1 MGWAGILPLLCSVAA
16 AAPPSRGGSGGPAG
30 RAPPPLTYTA
40 YPNMDCNQDDAE
52 CEPFHSCRDPNG
64 KCIPCCDPATDGE
77 EGCLQ
82 KLEAACNSNAVPF
95 GKSPTFECVGFGY
108 APPGNPGLLKQACY
122 NWVKR
127 TPSKTNNETFFFKP
141 GHGPKPP
148 GAPKLF
154 PAATSEHIRVVGRTA
169 RSSAAST
176 SLWFDWP
183 STTIVAK
190 M

>member
-1 MGWAGILPLLCSVAA
+1 MCTPS
-16 AAPPSRGGSGGPAG
+16 PSRPAL
-30 RAPPPLTYTA
+30 PPPHRWRLL
-40 YPNMDCNQDDAE
+40 
-52 CEPFHSCRDPNG
+52 
-64 KCIPCCDPATDGE
+64 PAP
-77 EGCLQ
+77 
-82 KLEAACNSNAVPF
+82 APAVAD
-95 GKSPTFECVGFGY
+95 E
-108 APPGNPGLLKQACY
+108 QACF

-148 GAPKLF
+148 GAPTLF

-169 RSSAAST
+169 RSSPAST

-190 M
+190 MTGPASVILNESYNASSPPNPKHGPADVANSYWVTMHPPCCDWDDSHCVPNLSYADVGGKCLLAKGVRINTTALVS